1 MELNEIE
8 LAMKI
13 YMQVFTSLK
22 KHCEEH
28 ELCRN
33 CSFTNLI
40 TGKCLLNRVPA
51 DYNIKEIEECIR
63 ADIEEEIKNG
73 TE

>member
-8 LAMKI
+8 LGVKI
-13 YMQVFTSLK
+13 YKEVFTSLK
-22 KHCEEH
+22 KHCKEH
-28 ELCRN
+28 Q
-33 CSFTNLI
+33 CSECVFRSDINH
-40 TGKCLLNRVPA
+40 CFLLREPA
-51 DYNIKEIEECIR
+51 LYDIEMIEKCIR

>member
-8 LAMKI
+8 LGVKI
-13 YMQVFTSLK
+13 YKEVLTSLK
-22 KHCEEH
+22 KHCKEH
-28 ELCRN
+28 Q
-33 CSFTNLI
+33 CSECVFKSDI
-40 TGKCLLNRVPA
+40 SHCLLLREPA
-51 DYNIKEIEECIR
+51 LYDIELLSQCIR